1 MNCYEGRFKE
11 ALIINL
17 RFEMKSALSRLLI
30 FFVSGLLPMLAMSQD
45 LTGIWRGY
53 FVTESGEQYRLE
65 FQVEQAKSKTVTGVS
80 YSYLDTRFYG
90 KATMT
95 GNFAV
100 KNGSFTIQEL
110 RTVEVRNLGN
120 GGTCLMNYKFAYV
133 TSGREEFLEGSYVG
147 KTEDRTN
154 PKNNGKWGDCGG
166 GTVFLRKVTTSDFY
180 LEPFLRNT
188 TPKNTDTLV
197 AKAEPK
203 VVPKTV
209 PKKTTK
215 PAARASSK
223 PVAKKPVKP
232 PVKKTVEVAATPK
245 TDTVQ
250 RKSTGPIIVEKPAEK
265 PRFSIPTVTRSRKNE
280 LVQALTVTSNE
291 IQIRLYDNGEID
303 DDTISVYLDGKLI
316 LANKRLSASPIT
328 YTLKMDESNS
338 EHTLVMVAE
347 NMGRIPPNTSLMIV
361 QDGDKRYQVS
371 ITSTEQKN
379 AMVRFR
385 YQPGSNE
392 K

>member
-17 RFEMKSALSRLLI
+17 RFQMKSALSRLLV

-154 PKNNGKWGDCGG
+154 PKNDGKWGDCGG

-215 PAARASSK
+215 P
-223 PVAKKPVKP
+223 
-232 PVKKTVEVAATPK
+232 
-245 TDTVQ
+245 
-250 RKSTGPIIVEKPAEK
+250 
-265 PRFSIPTVTRSRKNE
+265 
-280 LVQALTVTSNE
+280 
-291 IQIRLYDNGEID
+291 
-303 DDTISVYLDGKLI
+303 
-316 LANKRLSASPIT
+316 
-328 YTLKMDESNS
+328 
-338 EHTLVMVAE
+338 
-347 NMGRIPPNTSLMIV
+347 
-361 QDGDKRYQVS
+361 RYQGVFK
-371 ITSTEQKN
+371 TGGEETGKT
-379 AMVRFR
+379 
-385 YQPGSNE
+385 PG
-392 K
+392 